1 MWNLVSRLW
10 VVVRNPVCTYIKFQ
24 IEILLV
30 LPWFLEKIQADA
42 EILKISLGIGS
53 ISISIP
59 WNLFE
64 LPPSS
69 RIDIA
74 KDNMIDSLVLFC
86 LKNYTITHHM
96 NSLMPGGDRKPYI
109 LREI

>member
-1 MWNLVSRLW
+1 MGCQNVSQ
-10 VVVRNPVCTYIKFQ
+10 K
-24 IEILLV
+24 ILLV
-30 LPWFLEKIQADA
+30 LLWFLEKIQADV

-74 KDNMIDSLVLFC
+74 KDNMIDSLVFFC
-86 LKNYTITHHM
+86 LKNYTTTHHM